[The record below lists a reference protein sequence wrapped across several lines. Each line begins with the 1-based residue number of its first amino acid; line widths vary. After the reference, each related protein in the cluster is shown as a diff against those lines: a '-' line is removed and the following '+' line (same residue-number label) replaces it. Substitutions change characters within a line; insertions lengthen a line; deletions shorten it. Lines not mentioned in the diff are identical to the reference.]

1 MIKNLLNKRKY
12 ITVSSVELNDTELSE
27 DEKPNIP
34 SGMWSKCEK
43 CAKILY
49 TEDLRENFNVCPN
62 CGHHFKLVL
71 YEIIKYF
78 CILFKIGRAHV

>member
-12 ITVSSVELNDTELSE
+12 ITVSSVELNDTELNE

-49 TEDLRENFNVCPN
+49 TEDLRENLDRKSV
-62 CGHHFKLVL
+62 V
-71 YEIIKYF
+71 
-78 CILFKIGRAHV
+78 